1 MEHKILIKKIF
12 NEVID
17 PGNCFHCGLCEGL
30 SKNLFKMKNGIKG
43 PLPVLLR
50 KPNKEDTQDL
60 RKIVYSCPGRG
71 FAFDYLSKKIK
82 TKKKSK
88 ILGNYN
94 SIYIGSS
101 NSELLRNKASSGG
114 IIRSILMELIKLK
127 EVDFVYILDEKKNK
141 ILDFDVLVTNK
152 LNKILNA
159 SQSIYQTTPL
169 LHKLNKL
176 DKKKKYVFVGL
187 PEHIASIRSLKIKY
201 PKDFEHIKYL
211 ISLYS
216 GTNMYPGAIDFY
228 LKGNGIKNTSEIK
241 KINWRYGE
249 WPGKLRII
257 LKSKKIL
264 SLKKF
269 YYNYLIPFFI
279 SKNCM
284 ITPDFTGELSDIS
297 IGDAWSPKL
306 EGIGHGFSV
315 MISRTKK
322 MDFILR
328 KLDKNKI
335 NLNLI
340 NSKKAISMHAH
351 MIEFK
356 KIGSY
361 LRIEKLKK
369 KGPVPLYDLKP
380 KYVSFLRRQ
389 IEFFINLIIYIASN
403 NSVRSFFSFINSNIM
418 GYFFQVL
425 RDIWKKTTKTTK
437 RKGLNKIKFVKIK
450 NQRLKEFS
458 NQTNR

>member
-1 MEHKILIKKIF
+1 MEHKILIQKIF
-12 NEVID
+12 NEVIK

-30 SKNLFKMKNGIKG
+30 SKNLFKMSNNNKV
-43 PLPVLLR
+43 PLPVLIR
-50 KPNKEDTQDL
+50 KPNKKDTSDL
-60 RKIVYSCPGRG
+60 RKIVHSCPGRG

-82 TKKKSK
+82 TKRKSK

-101 NSELLRNKASSGG
+101 KNELLRNKASSGG

-127 EVDFVYILDEKKNK
+127 EVDYVCILDEKKNK

-152 LNKILNA
+152 IKKIFNA

-176 DKKKKYVFVGL
+176 NKKKRYVFVGL

-201 PKDFEHIKYL
+201 PNDFKHIKYL

-228 LKGNGIKNTSEIK
+228 LKGNGIKNTRNIK
-241 KINWRYGE
+241 KIYWRYGE

-257 LKSKKIL
+257 MKDKKIL

-284 ITPDFTGELSDIS
+284 ITPDFTGELSDVS
-297 IGDAWSPKL
+297 VGDAWSPKL
-306 EGIGHGFSV
+306 EGVGHGFSV
-315 MISRTKK
+315 IISRSKK
-322 MDFILR
+322 MDYILR
-328 KLDKNKI
+328 LLKKKI
-335 NLNLI
+335 NLESI
-340 NSKKAISMHAH
+340 DQKKAISMHAH

-356 KIGSY
+356 KVGSFI
-361 LRIEKLKK
+361 RIEKLKR

-380 KYVSFLRRQ
+380 MNVSLLRRQ
-389 IEFFINLIIYIASN
+389 IEFFIGLIILTASN
-403 NSVRSFFSFINSNIM
+403 KIVRLFFSFINSNLM
-418 GYFFQVL
+418 GYFFQIL
-425 RDIWKKTTKTTK
+425 RDVWKKITKTTK
-437 RKGLNKIKFVKIK
+437 RKGLNKIKFIKVK
-450 NQRLKEFS
+450 NERLKEF
-458 NQTNR
+458 TNLKV